1 MKANRSMLQEILKR
15 FLHMG
20 NIIQAP
26 TERKDKIQE
35 AGVVPA
41 RVE

>member
-1 MKANRSMLQEILKR
+1 
-15 FLHMG
+15 MG

-41 RVE
+41 RVEWVW